1 MRILITG
8 GAGFIGSHLVELLL
22 LEGEHEIVVIDNL
35 DTGRRENVP
44 NGVEFLKMDIRHPD
58 LEKVFKDYNFDAVV
72 HLAAQTMVPFSLE
85 HPDVDAD
92 VNISG
97 LINVLECCRKN
108 NVKTVLF
115 SSSAAVYGNNEN
127 VPLRE
132 DSVLLPMSFYGI
144 SKMVSEHYL
153 RVYHELYAIN
163 TIVFRFAN
171 VYGERQ
177 GNGGEGGVISIFG
190 KMIAEGKQL
199 TLFGDGEQTRDFVY
213 VGDIARALAAGLLA
227 QGNLILNVANSSE
240 VSINIL
246 VDEFRKVAKKN
257 IEVKYEE
264 PRQGD
269 IYRSCLDNTALK
281 KELNLAP
288 ITTLQDGLARTY
300 SYFAKVAKEEK
311 RVE

>member
-1 MRILITG
+1 MKILITG
-8 GAGFIGSHLVELLL
+8 GAGFIGSHLVELLMVK
-22 LEGEHEIVVIDNL
+22 GEHEIVVVDNL
-35 DTGRRENVP
+35 HTGRRENVP
-44 NGVEFLKMDIRHPD
+44 KGVEFLKMDIRQPD
-58 LEKVFKDYNFDAVV
+58 LGNVFKEYSFDAVV

-85 HPDVDAD
+85 HPDQDAD
-92 VNISG
+92 INISG

-132 DSVLLPMSFYGI
+132 DAVLLPMSFYGI

-153 RVYHELYAIN
+153 RVYHELYGIN

-213 VGDIARALAAGLLA
+213 VGDIARALKAGLQAKGSLV
-227 QGNLILNVANSSE
+227 LNVANSSE
-240 VSINIL
+240 VSIKTL
-246 VDEFRKVAKKN
+246 VDEFRKVSN
-257 IEVKYEE
+257 NMIEVKYEE

-281 KELNLAP
+281 KELNLVP